1 MGFSLFYFIGNSEFF
16 VRKKK
21 HMFTEHMLDRT
32 KIKYDKKM
40 IILEN
45 IKIFFVKIIIKFV
58 II

>member
-1 MGFSLFYFIGNSEFF
+1 
-16 VRKKK
+16 
-21 HMFTEHMLDRT
+21 MFTEHMLDRT